1 MWPNRASQRSKLGW
15 KGNLGEKTSGGGER
29 NWKGKGKGEEVE
41 GEEEEGRWR
50 KKGEG
55 KEGRWREAPV
65 HSSAFRFPAKLSFF
79 LAG

>member
-41 GEEEEGRWR
+41 GEEEEGG
-50 KKGEG
+50 GERREV
-55 KEGRWREAPV
+55 EGGPRT
-65 HSSAFRFPAKLSFF
+65 
-79 LAG
+79 